1 MKKIGLFVLSIISLM
16 VFISC
21 AAAPYDRNAQFNQPL
36 IYDLDSLR
44 YDELLNTDIYNY
56 IQDDYLDLIAVIPA
70 TNQFSEIEA
79 SWNQITEMIK
89 KLSLIGNLL
98 KIAPIVIIDKSSSEI
113 NALAASV
120 SITLTVDD
128 IVAFNDLKTFFSKVD
143 GLESIKKEDLFA
155 VHLERSLTN
164 NEIRALS
171 TLQHYYNLLQFENES
186 INLKTMSYDEL
197 EPLLLSLMNPPSE
210 EDLLEFESGLKL
222 LQSIIK

>member
-98 KIAPIVIIDKSSSEI
+98 KIAPIVIIEKSSSEI

-171 TLQHYYNLLQFENES
+171 TLQHYYNLLLFENES

-210 EDLLEFESGLKL
+210 DDLLEFESGLEL

>member
-171 TLQHYYNLLQFENES
+171 TLQHYYNLLLFENES

-197 EPLLLSLMNPPSE
+197 EPLLLSLMNPPRE
-210 EDLLEFESGLKL
+210 EDLLEFESGLEL